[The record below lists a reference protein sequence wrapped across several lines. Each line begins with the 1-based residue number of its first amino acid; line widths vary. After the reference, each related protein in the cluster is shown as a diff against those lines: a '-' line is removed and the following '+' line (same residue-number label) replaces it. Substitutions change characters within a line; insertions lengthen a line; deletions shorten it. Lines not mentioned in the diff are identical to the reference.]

1 MNIDETH
8 RVADARRLMT
18 AAVCAGALVAV
29 GGGAAMATTVP
40 PGDSAPADSAA
51 AAPVDSS
58 APAEPVAVA
67 VTLTETSIDGLPD
80 DLVAGLV
87 DVTVTDETEG
97 AGGEINFVMVEP
109 GTDVETFKTD
119 LVESVFTGGPFP
131 DYWLNLAGAAEH
143 TMITLDEG
151 EYIVAID
158 LAANLDREST
168 VDDIITAPLTVGP
181 GDDDAVIPATDGGS
195 IRAGDYLFDADLTG
209 AGSTVAFTNSSDN
222 QFHHVVVCDFGT
234 NDPALVEES
243 LPAIVESEGEGPPP
257 EGIDVEQVNFEFA
270 FSPVF
275 GPGSSGTFEAP
286 FEEGHTYAVMC
297 FIQDR
302 DGGLPHAY
310 QHGMYDVFQVGAG

>member
-1 MNIDETH
+1 MNIDDTH
-8 RVADARRLMT
+8 RVAHARRLMT

-131 DYWLNLAGAAEH
+131 DYWLNLAGAAGH
-143 TMITLDEG
+143 SMITLDEG
-151 EYIVAID
+151 EYIVASIWP
-158 LAANLDREST
+158 RIST
-168 VDDIITAPLTVGP
+168 ASRPSTTSSPL
-181 GDDDAVIPATDGGS
+181 
-195 IRAGDYLFDADLTG
+195 R
-209 AGSTVAFTNSSDN
+209 
-222 QFHHVVVCDFGT
+222 
-234 NDPALVEES
+234 
-243 LPAIVESEGEGPPP
+243 
-257 EGIDVEQVNFEFA
+257 
-270 FSPVF
+270 
-275 GPGSSGTFEAP
+275 
-286 FEEGHTYAVMC
+286 
-297 FIQDR
+297 
-302 DGGLPHAY
+302 
-310 QHGMYDVFQVGAG
+310 